1 MTVEAFAPSP
11 VYVIAGT
18 GPYEVTHP
26 YRAGALRV
34 VVWRNGIR
42 TELTSLDFTVSP
54 AEAEETGTVTLSAS
68 AAATHAGGSLF
79 IARETAPEQG
89 WEGTTSRERGLEA
102 QLDWL
107 TQGVQDAGGMFG
119 RTLRVPLGDTANLEL
134 PPALARALRT
144 LMFDATG
151 RPTVGTV
158 AATELLV
165 SAYVE
170 TLLAAADPAALVNLF
185 KDGFATAGTVTFQTL
200 VSAFSRV
207 THPTE
212 PIFDLQ
218 ETGAPDAIE
227 RTRFRR
233 SGSSLIIGKANASGG
248 DVSDDLVF
256 TYAPDGS
263 GANGITLRLLQRA
276 QNYGLNWNYDG
287 FNERVSLIPTWTSGF
302 PSALGRSTNRWTEAW
317 LVNAPNVSSDAR
329 LKEDFA
335 DYTEADLA
343 AARKI
348 RGKSFRLKESG
359 RSSSGYVAQEIID
372 AFVEAGADAARPFEL
387 GLVAEGED
395 GFLGVHYELVNALI
409 LTAILEALEGLA

>member
-54 AEAEETGTVTLSAS
+54 AEAETTGTVTLSS
-68 AAATHAGGSLF
+68 AAAAAHAGGSLF

-107 TQGVQDAGGMFG
+107 TQGVQDAGGMFD
-119 RTLRVPLGDTANLEL
+119 RTLRVPLGETADLEL

-158 AATELLV
+158 QATELLV

-170 TLLAAADPAALVNLF
+170 TLLASADPVTLVNLF

-212 PIFDLQ
+212 AIFDLQ
-218 ETGAPDAIE
+218 VTGASDTLE
-227 RTRFRR
+227 RSRFRR
-233 SGSSLIIGKANASGG
+233 TNSELIIGKANASGG
-248 DVSDDLVF
+248 DLSEDMIF
-256 TYAPDGS
+256 SYAGDGS
-263 GANGITLRLLQRA
+263 GASAITMRLLQRA
-276 QNYGLNWNYDG
+276 QNYGLTFNYDG
-287 FNERVSLIPTWTSGF
+287 FNERISLHPLWTSGF

-317 LVNAPNVSSDAR
+317 LVNAANVSSDAR
-329 LKEDFA
+329 LKEDLA
-335 DYTEADLA
+335 DYTETDLA

-348 RGKSFRLKESG
+348 RGKSFRLKKG
-359 RSSSGYVAQEIID
+359 GTQTSGYVAQEIID
-372 AFVEAGADAARPFEL
+372 AFVEAGAEAARPFEL
-387 GLVAEGED
+387 GLVTEGED
-395 GFLGVHYELVNALI
+395 GFYGVHYELVNALV
-409 LTAILEALEGLA
+409 LTAILETLEALA